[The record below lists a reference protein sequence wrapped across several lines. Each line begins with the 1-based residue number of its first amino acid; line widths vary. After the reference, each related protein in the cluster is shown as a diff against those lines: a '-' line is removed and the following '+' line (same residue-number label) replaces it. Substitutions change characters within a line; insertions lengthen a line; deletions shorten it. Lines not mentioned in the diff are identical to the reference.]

1 MWLLHE
7 THAIHG
13 EAEDE
18 FDALLRDAWIPRVA
32 ETKGARVAY
41 VLRHTHG
48 TGPSYR
54 LVTLTALE
62 DAAAYEALAQNVSRG
77 PLRELAVKLD
87 ALRHDVEAKL
97 LEPLPWSP
105 LRDIDLA
112 SVPSAGADH
121 ELTLY
126 MEDTV
131 WPREGKL
138 EEYVEKSGA
147 HYAREMAGHEQAG
160 RAMLQVQGGFRT
172 VYGSG
177 RRREIVLWQKV
188 VDPRLV
194 LGLLTREVPA
204 ELQQPGSWMHDA
216 LALRDQWQ
224 SRLLRTTRWSPLA

>member
-7 THAIHG
+7 THTVRG
-13 EAEDE
+13 EAEDD
-18 FDALLRDAWIPRVA
+18 FDALLREAWIPRVA

-54 LVTLTALE
+54 LVTVTALE
-62 DAAAYEALAQNVSRG
+62 NAAAYAALAESVARG
-77 PLRELAVKLD
+77 ALREPAVQLD

-105 LRDIDLA
+105 LQRIELA
-112 SVPSAGADH
+112 EVPASGADH
-121 ELTLY
+121 DLTLY

-138 EEYVEKSGA
+138 EEYVAKSGA
-147 HYAREMAGHEQAG
+147 HYAREMAGHESKG
-160 RAMLQVQGGFRT
+160 HAMLQVQGGFRT
-172 VYGSG
+172 VFGSG

-194 LGLLTREVPA
+194 LGLLTREVPP
-204 ELQQPGSWMHDA
+204 ELTKPGTWMHDA